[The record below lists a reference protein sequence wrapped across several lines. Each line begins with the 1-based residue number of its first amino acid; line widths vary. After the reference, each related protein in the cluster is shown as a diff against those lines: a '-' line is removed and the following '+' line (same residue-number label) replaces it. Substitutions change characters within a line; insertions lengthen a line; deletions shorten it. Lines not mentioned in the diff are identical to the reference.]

1 MSNDRRGLIRRAKNI
16 RPSIKKT
23 VHNLPETNYRHRQA
37 FQRRPKITWPV
48 FSFFPL
54 ALLLGF
60 SLLALKERELQN
72 TPKDYAAQSKA
83 NGKVT

>member
-1 MSNDRRGLIRRAKNI
+1 MGRIGAGLWD
-16 RPSIKKT
+16 
-23 VHNLPETNYRHRQA
+23 
-37 FQRRPKITWPV
+37 PKITWPV